1 MSLYKPKNS
10 PYWHFDFVHKG
21 RRFHGSTG
29 TAEKSAARS
38 VEATER
44 VAAGQGVRKR
54 PAMTLDVAANR
65 FYEERAKHQTSHK
78 TAWYQIGNLV
88 DGLGKDLLL
97 SEVDGDRLSRYV
109 ARRRA
114 TVANSSANREIEL
127 LRAVMR
133 RADKVWKADVG
144 EMPDWGAIMLPE
156 ADERIRDL
164 SGAEEAA
171 LFAALR
177 PDFRPMVRFA
187 LWTGI
192 RLSNVIKLTW
202 RQVDFDADEIR
213 LRVKSKKPGGDWFAV
228 PLTPMVAALVQGEM
242 GRDPLY
248 VFTYECA
255 RSRQGR
261 RKGLRYP
268 FTQTGWRRPWKAAL
282 KAAGVTDFRF
292 HDTRHTAATR
302 TRREGGDLKVIQKM
316 LGHKR
321 IETTARYAH
330 VGLDDVRAAMERA
343 QSRNIPELISVDD
356 AKDLKRKA

>member
-21 RRFHGSTG
+21 RRSFGSTG
-29 TAEKSAARS
+29 TGDKSAARAR
-38 VEATER
+38 EAAER
-44 VAAGQGVRKR
+44 VAAGQGVRR
-54 PAMTLDVAANR
+54 RQAMTLDEATGR
-65 FYEERAKHQTSHK
+65 YFEERATHQTSRA
-78 TAWYQIGNLV
+78 TTLYQLANLA
-88 DGLGKDLLL
+88 DGLGKDTLL
-97 SEVDGDRLSRYV
+97 SELDGDRLSRYV

-156 ADERIRDL
+156 ADERVRDL

-177 PDFRPMVRFA
+177 PDFWPMVRFA

-192 RLSNVIKLTW
+192 RLSNVIGLTW
-202 RQVDFDADEIR
+202 RQVDFDANEIR
-213 LRVKSKKPGGDWFAV
+213 LRIKSKKPGGDWFAV
-228 PLTPMVAALVQGEM
+228 PLTPMVAALLQGER
-242 GRDPLY
+242 GRHDTR

-282 KAAGVTDFRF
+282 EAAGVTDFRF

-343 QSRNIPELISVDD
+343 QSRNIPELSDPLG
-356 AKDLKRKA
+356 AKQLKQKE

>member
-10 PYWHFDFVHKG
+10 PYWHFDFVHKH

-29 TAEKSAARS
+29 TADKSAARA
-38 VEATER
+38 VEAAER

-54 PAMTLDVAANR
+54 PAMTLDIAANR

-97 SEVDGDRLSRYV
+97 SEIDGDRLSRYV

-156 ADERIRDL
+156 ADERIREL
-164 SGAEEAA
+164 GAAEEAA

-177 PDFRPMVRFA
+177 NDFKPMIRFA
-187 LWTGI
+187 IWTGI
-192 RLSNVIKLTW
+192 RLSNVIDLTW
-202 RQVDFDADEIR
+202 RQVDFGAAVIR
-213 LRVKSKKPGGDWFAV
+213 LKIKSKKPGGDWHVV
-228 PLTPMVAALVQGEM
+228 PLTPMVAALLQVERGNHDT
-242 GRDPLY
+242 R

-268 FTQTGWRRPWKAAL
+268 FTQTGWRRPWRAAL

-343 QSRNIPELISVDD
+343 QSRNIPEVDSHGVT
-356 AKDLKRKA
+356 KQLKQKA